1 MNEKVI
7 IELIMQLL
15 GCQCNGCTL
24 RSVFVHAIEMFISLC
39 MRFELMQTWMLY
51 NNISFFVFL
60 LAFQTIQFSM
70 DFEIHSSARIIVEI
84 YLCFSLL
91 RESQQS
97 TDAHTLTHT
106 NCDWRVSRYGFV

>member
-51 NNISFFVFL
+51 NNISFFVF
-60 LAFQTIQFSM
+60 F
-70 DFEIHSSARIIVEI
+70 ARIPDNTIF
-84 YLCFSLL
+84 YGF
-91 RESQQS
+91 RDSQQR
-97 TDAHTLTHT
+97 AH
-106 NCDWRVSRYGFV
+106 NS